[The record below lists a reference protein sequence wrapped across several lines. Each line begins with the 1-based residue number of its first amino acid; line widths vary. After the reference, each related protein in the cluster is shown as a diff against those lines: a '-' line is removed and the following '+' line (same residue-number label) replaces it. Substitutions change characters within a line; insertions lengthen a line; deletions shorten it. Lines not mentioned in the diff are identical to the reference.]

1 MSAYTKEEIET
12 LVAAWK
18 EENASTGIK
27 PRDYARKIGVKP
39 KNFSS
44 WVERRIEKEAS
55 GNREAG
61 CGFMKIGSIHASR
74 FSTSVT
80 MEYCGARIAV
90 GNKESMEM
98 VLSALKEVNLT

>member
-1 MSAYTKEEIET
+1 MSAYTKEEIEV

-18 EENASTGIK
+18 EENASTGIN

-44 WVERRIEKEAS
+44 WVKRKISKEAS
-55 GNREAG
+55 ENREAG
-61 CGFMKIGSIHASR
+61 CGFMKIRSIHASR

-80 MEYCGARIAV
+80 MEYCGAR
-90 GNKESMEM
+90 M
-98 VLSALKEVNLT
+98 VLEVMEE

>member
-1 MSAYTKEEIET
+1 MSAYTKEEIEA

-27 PRDYARKIGVKP
+27 PRDYARRIGVNP
-39 KNFSS
+39 KNFSA

-55 GNREAG
+55 GNGDAECR
-61 CGFMKIGSIHASR
+61 FMKIGAIHASR

-80 MEYCGARIAV
+80 IEFCGARMVV
-90 GNKESMEM
+90 GNKESMKM
-98 VLSALKEVNLT
+98 VLSALKEVNFT

>member
-1 MSAYTKEEIET
+1 MSAYTKEEIEA

-27 PRDYARKIGVKP
+27 PRDYAREIGINP

-55 GNREAG
+55 GNRDAE
-61 CGFMKIGSIHASR
+61 CRFTKIGTIHASR

-80 MEYCGARIAV
+80 IEYCGARMVV
-90 GNKESMEM
+90 GNKESMRM
-98 VLSALKEVNLT
+98 VLSALREMNPT